1 MRILHGRLYLMK
13 QYIEYQEIMGIL
25 ITKED
30 TVMYRAKEC
39 CRSIAS
45 EVDGKREVFVRAS
58 NIPSL
63 RK

>member
-1 MRILHGRLYLMK
+1 MK
-13 QYIEYQEIMGIL
+13 QYTECQEIMGNL
-25 ITKED
+25 IMKED

-58 NIPSL
+58 NIPLL